1 MATPTQ
7 HRRRDGEKKLQVLLA
22 EDNPVN
28 RLLLVRL
35 LERRGHRVVA
45 VANGRDALATLEHGS
60 FDLVL
65 MDVQMPEMDGL
76 QATAAIRAR
85 ERGSG
90 AHLPIVAVTTHTSN
104 EDRDRCLRAGMD
116 AFHGKPIE
124 AAQLMATIE
133 RVVAQAP

>member
-1 MATPTQ
+1 
-7 HRRRDGEKKLQVLLA
+7 VLLA

-45 VANGRDALATLEHGS
+45 VANGRDALATLEQGS

-65 MDVQMPEMDGL
+65 MDVQMPEMDGI

-104 EDRDRCLRAGMD
+104 EDRDRCFRAGMD

-133 RVVAQAP
+133 RVVARAA